1 MTSPK
6 EPFQGELET
15 DVQRT
20 AALLD
25 EAYKA
30 TEAGEAPRHD
40 KVVILRALVLS
51 VQTKL
56 VPPSAV
62 DALLDGRPVPG
73 GAPVPVPSYQHPFYG
88 PPGKIRPRGA
98 PDPGAFGPQSF

>member
-1 MTSPK
+1 MSSPK
-6 EPFQGELET
+6 EPFAGELET

-20 AALLD
+20 ATLLD

-51 VQTKL
+51 VQAKL

-62 DALLDGRPVPG
+62 DALLDPNGLGAFVVTCFAKDAPAEGLRLFAGRPARPG
-73 GAPVPVPSYQHPFYG
+73 EYP
-88 PPGKIRPRGA
+88 
-98 PDPGAFGPQSF
+98 

>member
-1 MTSPK
+1 MSNPK

-25 EAYKA
+25 ECYKA
-30 TEAGEAPRHD
+30 SAAGETPRHD
-40 KVVILRALVLS
+40 RAVILRALVLS
-51 VQTKL
+51 VQAKL
-56 VPPSAV
+56 RPLTAV
-62 DALLDGRPVPG
+62 DAILDGGSVP
-73 GAPVPVPSYQHPFYG
+73 APQHAPGFQHPFYG
-88 PPGKIRPRGA
+88 PPGKSRPRGA